1 MKKILLLLL
10 AIILSSTFCKSQYL
24 VDTNYSKYLKLSV
37 FAYDENQNGEFDDID
52 YLYEINGSIILDYK
66 DFNSAGN
73 LLEIKI
79 DMGKDFIFEK
89 RYSDIKLYRVEEDK
103 KTGYIAKNKY
113 NEKLFAIMVVP
124 EENSTSYFIFIYDMT
139 IIK

>member
-1 MKKILLLLL
+1 MKKILLLL
-10 AIILSSTFCKSQYL
+10 AIILSSTFCKSQDL
-24 VDTNYSKYLKLSV
+24 VNTNYSKYLKLSR

-52 YLYEINGSIILDYK
+52 PLYEINGSIILDYK

-79 DMGKDFIFEK
+79 DVGKDIVFEK
-89 RYSDIKLYRVEEDK
+89 RYSDIKLYRIEKEKGTSYVVR
-103 KTGYIAKNKY
+103 NKY
-113 NEKLFAIMVVP
+113 NEFLIMVFP
-124 EENSTSYFIFIYDMT
+124 KENSTSYFIFIYDMT

>member
-1 MKKILLLLL
+1 MKKILLLL
-10 AIILSSTFCKSQYL
+10 AIILSSTFCKGQDI
-24 VDTNYSKYLKLSV
+24 VNTDYSKYLKLSG
-37 FAYDENQNGEFDDID
+37 FAYDENQNGVSDDID

-79 DMGKDFIFEK
+79 DMGKDIVLKK
-89 RYSDIKLYRVEEDK
+89 RYSDIKLYRIEKDK
-103 KTGYIAKNKY
+103 GTIYAVINKY
-113 NEKLFAIMVVP
+113 NEFLFMISP
-124 EENSTSYFIFIYDMT
+124 EENSTSYFIYIFDMT

>member
-10 AIILSSTFCKSQYL
+10 AIILSSTFCKGQDI
-24 VDTNYSKYLKLSV
+24 VNTDYSKYLKLSG
-37 FAYDENQNGEFDDID
+37 FAYDENQNGEADDID

-79 DMGKDFIFEK
+79 DMGKDIVLKK
-89 RYSDIKLYRVEEDK
+89 RYSDIKLYRIETEKGTSYAVR
-103 KTGYIAKNKY
+103 NKY
-113 NEKLFAIMVVP
+113 NEFLFIIFP
-124 EENSTSYFIFIYDMT
+124 KENSTSYFIFIYDMT

>member
-10 AIILSSTFCKSQYL
+10 AIILSSTFCKSQDL
-24 VDTNYSKYLKLSV
+24 VNTNYSKYLKLSSIS
-37 FAYDENQNGEFDDID
+37 FDENQNGEFDDID
-52 YLYEINGSIILDYK
+52 RLYKINGSIILDYK

-79 DMGKDFIFEK
+79 DMGKDIVLKK
-89 RYSDIKLYRVEEDK
+89 RYSDIKLYRIEEDK
-103 KTGYIAKNKY
+103 ETSYSVRNKY
-113 NEKLFAIMVVP
+113 NEPLIIIIP
-124 EENSTSYFIFIYDMT
+124 TENPTSYFIFIYDMT